1 MSAIVLE
8 KEYQDTIIKLNKMTE
23 NFTTVFSQLQEA
35 QSEIRVL
42 KAHLKYSKMTSAQLR
57 DEFANKPPIKQ
68 KVYNNDKR
76 DEKIYRY

>member
-1 MSAIVLE
+1 MSVIVLE

-68 KVYNNDKR
+68 KVYNNEKS
-76 DEKIYRY
+76 DEKI

>member
-1 MSAIVLE
+1 MSVIVLE

-42 KAHLKYSKMTSAQLR
+42 KARLNYSN
-57 DEFANKPPIKQ
+57 EFANQ
-68 KVYNNDKR
+68 KK
-76 DEKIYRY
+76 ESI